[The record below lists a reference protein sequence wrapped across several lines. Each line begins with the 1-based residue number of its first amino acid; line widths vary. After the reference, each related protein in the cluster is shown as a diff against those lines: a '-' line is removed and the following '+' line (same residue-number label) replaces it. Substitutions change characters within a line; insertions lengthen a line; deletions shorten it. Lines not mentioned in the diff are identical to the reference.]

1 MLGSAEFGMVFEA
14 NPSGFS
20 NYSNSFSIRSR
31 DFLICWFDLDRLLGR
46 LLSRVCDGN
55 LKIWRFGGFVTSKYL
70 YRENFI
76 LEVLMFLFF
85 FFISNYR

>member
-55 LKIWRFGGFVTSKYL
+55 LKILTFVTSKYL

-85 FFISNYR
+85 FFYF